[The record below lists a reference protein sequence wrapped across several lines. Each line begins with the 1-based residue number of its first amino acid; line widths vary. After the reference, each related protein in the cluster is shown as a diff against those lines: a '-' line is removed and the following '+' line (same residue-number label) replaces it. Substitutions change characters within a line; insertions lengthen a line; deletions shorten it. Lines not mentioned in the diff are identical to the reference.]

1 MCFKDTSSNLK
12 EKVEKKKLML
22 YKAQEVAVQSVVK
35 TSVFE
40 FLMSTVERNITARGE
55 ERRKCS
61 GNKGL
66 KRITKKEKSAKETKR
81 GSSAL
86 LSLGEADRS

>member
-1 MCFKDTSSNLK
+1 
-12 EKVEKKKLML
+12 ML
-22 YKAQEVAVQSVVK
+22 YKAQEVTVQSVVK

-40 FLMSTVERNITARGE
+40 FLTSTVERKHYCKRRGEERRGEERRGEERRGEE

-66 KRITKKEKSAKETKR
+66 KRITKKGKSAKETKR